1 MTVDSRTLTT
11 NYNVADNSIGAQELW
26 LRGGFEW
33 ALNNDITIKN
43 QVYDYS
49 AQRHWIDS
57 ETYAFDLATS
67 TIDRD
72 RFFVS
77 HNQHVI
83 GDNTDLTWNSSFFG
97 MENRFAGSAC
107 RSAATTSRS
116 PRKAIRTLTR
126 STRFPCSIRLPAST
140 AGWQPDIR
148 NSHLEHFRGIDRRP
162 YQDHSDVRADRRR
175 QSR

>member
-1 MTVDSRTLTT
+1 MRS
-11 NYNVADNSIGAQELW
+11 ELW

-43 QVYDYS
+43 QVYNYN

-83 GDNTDLTWNSSFFG
+83 GDNTDLTWNSSLFG
-97 MENRFAGSAC
+97 MENRFAAQLQVSRNDITFTEEGNPNAYPADTVSVLNPAPGLYGGRWNPIFETATSTLSRD
-107 RSAATTSRS
+107 RSKTVSSSR
-116 PRKAIRTLTR
+116 R
-126 STRFPCSIRLPAST
+126 CSR
-140 AGWQPDIR
+140 
-148 NSHLEHFRGIDRRP
+148 
-162 YQDHSDVRADRRR
+162 
-175 QSR
+175 